1 MVKKSENYQSP
12 ALDYESPVLMVMP
25 VCSTEFV
32 CASLIS
38 RDSYTDPITEIEVED
53 AME

>member
-12 ALDYESPVLMVMP
+12 SLDYESPVLMVMP

-38 RDSYTDPITEIEVED
+38 RDSVTENIVEGEYED
-53 AME
+53 VME

>member
-1 MVKKSENYQSP
+1 MTQKIKSYQSP

-32 CASLIS
+32 CASLIN
-38 RDSYTDPITEIEVED
+38 RDSVTANIEEGD
-53 AME
+53 YGNAME

>member
-38 RDSYTDPITEIEVED
+38 RDSVTANIEEGDYENV
-53 AME
+53 ME